1 MSEQFLG
8 SLPSNQSGGDAV
20 LIDLRGLEAAR
31 RSVAQDSAGD
41 KKPLTQA
48 EREQL
53 ARDIADIE
61 NAAAAL
67 RKAPPA
73 LKSWTKPPPSP
84 MLSKARP
91 LWLLIGALWLSTAL
105 VTAGAVVAIHSFVG

>member
-1 MSEQFLG
+1 MPEHRSEQALG
-8 SLPSNQSGGDAV
+8 ALPPQDTGGQPV

-31 RSVAQDSAGD
+31 RSTTNEA
-41 KKPLTQA
+41 PLPPA

-61 NAAAAL
+61 SAAAAL
-67 RKAPPA
+67 SKGQPA
-73 LKSWTKPPPSP
+73 LKSWTKPASP
-84 MLSKARP
+84 TIRQVRP
-91 LWLLIGALWLSTAL
+91 LWLLIGVVWLSTAL